1 VARPGSCN
9 SPANDFNSIVR
20 WLRTSAA
27 YPQLPERVD
36 IVETHISVIFL
47 AGEFVYKLKRPVRYD
62 FLDFTTIEKRELACR
77 EEIRLNCRLAPDIY
91 LAAIPITCETDG
103 SLRLGGAGAVV
114 DWLVKMRRLPVNQT
128 LESLVRRHELRPE
141 QIDQLASVLAQF
153 YRSLTPLSMTP
164 DKYRDRYTAHVRGNL
179 DELLAVSHHCPINLV
194 RRVHSFQLQ
203 LLNLRPDLFAER
215 VRSGRLVEGHG
226 DLRPE
231 HICFCEPLAI
241 FDCIEFNSEFRQVD
255 VADEMAFLAAECDFL
270 DARWIGEQLFRTM
283 ALLRGDRPPPVLI
296 DFYKSYRACVRA
308 KVNALRADQLTGSK
322 RDAAASEANAH
333 LARADSYIQTWQRRL
348 VLVVGGLSG
357 TGKST
362 LAATIAAKLGCEL
375 LQTDVIRLELFGKS
389 ERTTEFE
396 QGHYRREARQQVYA
410 AMFSRAKALHAD
422 GISVVLD
429 GTFSIAQSLREAQRT
444 ICDPHTV
451 FLAIECVC
459 GPAVARQRIFERMS
473 RAKSLSE
480 MRPEL
485 IQQQSINW
493 EPWPAELTQFRI
505 SSEQTLKQQFAN
517 VCANLAHQFPW

>member
-1 VARPGSCN
+1 VARPGNCN
-9 SPANDFNSIVR
+9 APAIDFNSIVR

-27 YPQLPERVD
+27 YPHLPERVD
-36 IVETHISVIFL
+36 IVETHISIVFL
-47 AGEFVYKLKRPVRYD
+47 AGDFVYKLKRPVRYD
-62 FLDFTTIEKRELACR
+62 FLDFTTVENRELACR
-77 EEIRLNCRLAPDIY
+77 EEIRLNRRLAPDIY
-91 LAAIPITCETDG
+91 LAAIPITYETDG
-103 SLRLGGAGAVV
+103 SLRLGGAGAIV

-128 LESLVRRHELRPE
+128 LESLVHRHELRPE

-164 DKYRDRYTAHVRGNL
+164 DEYRDRYTAHVHGNL
-179 DELLAVSHHCPINLV
+179 DELLAVSHHCPINMV
-194 RRVHSFQLQ
+194 RRVHAFQLQ
-203 LLNLRPDLFAER
+203 LLNIRPELFAER
-215 VRSGRLVEGHG
+215 VCSGCIVEGHG

-241 FDCIEFNSEFRQVD
+241 FDCIEFNSEFRHVD

-283 ALLRGDRPPPVLI
+283 ALLCGDRPPPVLI

-308 KVNALRADQLTGSK
+308 KVSALRADQLTGSK

-333 LARADSYIQTWQRRL
+333 LARADSYIQTWQRPL

-396 QGHYRREARQQVYA
+396 QGNYRREARQQVYA
-410 AMFSRAKALHAD
+410 AMFSRAKTLHAD

-429 GTFSIAQSLREAQRT
+429 GTFSMAHSLREAQRI
-444 ICDPHTV
+444 ICEPHTV

-459 GPAVARQRIFERMS
+459 DPAVARQRILERMS
-473 RAKSLSE
+473 RATNVSD

-485 IQQQSINW
+485 IHQQSMHW
-493 EPWPAELTQFRI
+493 EPWPEELPQCRI
-505 SSEQTLKQQFAN
+505 SSEQTLKQKCAN
-517 VCANLAHQFPW
+517 VRANLARQLPW